1 MKNPIKIF
9 VGSSNEAIQYS
20 LEVRALIEKYEM
32 VPVSWHEIFKPGDFT
47 LDALLHITEEVD
59 AAILIASPDDET
71 WYRTQKR
78 IEPRDNILFE
88 LGLFIAE
95 LGRFRTCIL
104 RIISK
109 DKEPATLPSDLLGVT
124 YINYHFNQPANN
136 ENQLNQWFKE
146 INNSIQISDRY
157 FERVARILKGNFSS
171 LPTLLKE
178 KIVSLV
184 LEPFRGT
191 ITKALKGEIIL
202 SPGQYYQ
209 ELFKELKTVDV
220 NTRVYAINTLSHN
233 IWNDD
238 YDQQRYLQLNIEA
251 AKRGC
256 KIRRLYV
263 HNSPDFKKIS
273 KVLQNQLDANIEI
286 RQLIPYE
293 FYSSQP
299 LEDMVIFYDK
309 VNANGRIYI
318 TEPAFDNPRRIRLGK
333 LILDEH
339 ECYTLKEQFFSV
351 WNNSRHIN
359 SESLEAFFVSSEQ
372 VDYSPPGKKLRAISL
387 TRPVVSCE
395 DAATEKCIPLE
406 NELKTLMMS
415 SSKGIIAV
423 HLRGNK
429 KANLRSLKNALE
441 CDEVFLLEG
450 KKLQEIGLSPGTVS
464 AVLEPVW
471 SYPHFISRSLL
482 TLELVSTNNGTL
494 QGYFQFSPK
503 ILLNAKTVT
512 LGNFEIE

>member
-1 MKNPIKIF
+1 MKTPIKIF

-32 VPVSWHEIFKPGDFT
+32 VPVSWQEIFKPGDFT
-47 LDALLHITEEVD
+47 LDALLRITEEVD

-71 WYRTQKR
+71 WYRMHKR
-78 IEPRDNILFE
+78 MEPRDNILFE

-95 LGRFRTCIL
+95 LGRYRTCIL
-104 RIISK
+104 RITGK
-109 DKEPATLPSDLLGVT
+109 DKEPATLPTDLLGVT
-124 YINYHFNQPANN
+124 YINYHFNQPASN
-136 ENQLNQWFKE
+136 ENQLQQWFNK
-146 INNSIQISDRY
+146 INNSIQLSDRY

-171 LPTLLKE
+171 LPNLLKE
-178 KIVSLV
+178 KIVSLI
-184 LEPFRGT
+184 LEPFKGT
-191 ITKALKGEIIL
+191 ISKALKGEIIL

-209 ELFKELKTVDV
+209 ELFKELKSVDT
-220 NTRVYAINTLSHN
+220 NTRVYAINTLSHH
-233 IWNDD
+233 IWNED

-263 HNSPDFKKIS
+263 HNIMDFIKIS

-286 RQLIPYE
+286 RQLIPAE
-293 FYSSQP
+293 FYSSHP

-309 VNANGRIYI
+309 INANGRVYI

-339 ECYTLKEQFFSV
+339 ECYTLKELFFSV
-351 WNNSRHIN
+351 WNNSRQIN
-359 SESLEAFFVSSEQ
+359 SSYLRSFSISSEQ
-372 VDYSPPGKKLRAISL
+372 IDYSPPGKKLKAIFL
-387 TRPVVSCE
+387 TKPVVSCE
-395 DAATEKCIPLE
+395 EAATEKCIPLE
-406 NELKTLMMS
+406 NELKTLMMNT
-415 SSKGIIAV
+415 SKGIIALHV
-423 HLRGNK
+423 RGNK

-450 KKLQEIGLSPGTVS
+450 SKLKEIGLSPGTVS

-482 TLELVSTNNGTL
+482 SLEFVSTNNGTL
-494 QGYFQFSPK
+494 KGYFQFSPK
-503 ILLNAKTVT
+503 LLLNAKTVT
-512 LGNFEIE
+512 LGNFETD